1 MIKCGAKKLISEK
14 KWQKKLFQN
23 MNYKLAQI
31 GNNELNYERSDTR
44 EKSQ

>member
-1 MIKCGAKKLISEK
+1 MIKCGAKTEILKK
-14 KWQKKLFQN
+14 KWRKKLLQN